1 MSFLEFFCIAMSL
14 LFLYFFAVIIDL
26 QFRTIINILYK
37 KNILSDDDI
46 YEISS
51 FSFMYKRYLKEKYKN
66 KD

>member
-1 MSFLEFFCIAMSL
+1 MSFFEFFCIAMSL
-14 LFLYFFAVIIDL
+14 LFLYFFAVIIDS

>member
-14 LFLYFFAVIIDL
+14 FFLYFFAVIIDL

>member
-14 LFLYFFAVIIDL
+14 LFLYFFAVIIDS

>member
-1 MSFLEFFCIAMSL
+1 MSFFEFFCIAMSL
-14 LFLYFFAVIIDL
+14 LFLYFFTVIIDS

>member
-14 LFLYFFAVIIDL
+14 LFLYFFAVIIDS

-46 YEISS
+46 YKISS

>member
-14 LFLYFFAVIIDL
+14 LFLYFFAVIIDS

-46 YEISS
+46 YEIFS
-51 FSFMYKRYLKEKYKN
+51 FSFIYKRYLKEKYKN

>member
-14 LFLYFFAVIIDL
+14 LFLYFFAVIIDS

-37 KNILSDDDI
+37 KNILSDNDI